1 MSVSKTADGSS
12 NLSARAKKWKMDNI
26 KSYLQSSYEELT
38 TKVTWPT
45 WKDLQA
51 NAAIVAVAAFI
62 IALIIGL
69 MDMISNVIFSDIIYK
84 LTNP

>member
-1 MSVSKTADGSS
+1 
-12 NLSARAKKWKMDNI
+12 MDNI
-26 KSYLQSSYEELT
+26 KSYLQASYEELT

-51 NAAIVAVAAFI
+51 NAVIVAVAALI

-69 MDMISNVIFSDIIYK
+69 MDMVSNILFSDIIYK
-84 LTNP
+84 IAG

>member
-1 MSVSKTADGSS
+1 
-12 NLSARAKKWKMDNI
+12 MDNI
-26 KSYLQSSYEELT
+26 KTYLQASYEELT

-51 NAAIVAVAAFI
+51 NAVIVAVAALI

-69 MDMISNVIFSDIIYK
+69 MDMVSNILFSDIIYK
-84 LTNP
+84 IAG

>member
-1 MSVSKTADGSS
+1 
-12 NLSARAKKWKMDNI
+12 MDTI
-26 KSYLQSSYEELT
+26 KSYLQASYEELT

-51 NAAIVAVAAFI
+51 NAVIVAVASMI

-69 MDMISNVIFSDIIYK
+69 MDMVSNILFSDIIYK
-84 LTNP
+84 IAG

>member
-1 MSVSKTADGSS
+1 
-12 NLSARAKKWKMDNI
+12 MDNI
-26 KSYLQSSYEELT
+26 KSYLLASYEELT

-51 NAAIVAVAAFI
+51 NAALVAVAAII

-69 MDMISNVIFSDIIYK
+69 MDVSSNLVFDFIYK
-84 LTNP
+84 LTNNN

>member
-12 NLSARAKKWKMDNI
+12 NLSTRAKEKKMDNI
-26 KSYLQSSYEELT
+26 KSYLQASYEELT

-51 NAAIVAVAAFI
+51 NAVIVAVAALI

-69 MDMISNVIFSDIIYK
+69 MDMVSNILFSDIIYK
-84 LTNP
+84 IAG

>member
-1 MSVSKTADGSS
+1 VQIKD
-12 NLSARAKKWKMDNI
+12 KMDNI
-26 KSYLQSSYEELT
+26 KSYLQASYEELS

-51 NAAIVAVAAFI
+51 NAVVVAVAALI

-69 MDMISNVIFSDIIYK
+69 MDMLSNIVFSDIIYK
-84 LTNP
+84 IAG

>member
-1 MSVSKTADGSS
+1 
-12 NLSARAKKWKMDNI
+12 MDNI
-26 KSYLQSSYEELT
+26 KSYLQASYEELT

-51 NAAIVAVAAFI
+51 NAAVVAIAAAI

-69 MDMISNVIFSDIIYK
+69 MDLISNVIFSDIIYK
-84 LTNP
+84 MTN

>member
-1 MSVSKTADGSS
+1 MGVRISPPVQ
-12 NLSARAKKWKMDNI
+12 KKYNMDNI
-26 KSYLQSSYEELT
+26 KSYLLASYEELT

-51 NAAIVAVAAFI
+51 NAVLVAVSAVI

-69 MDMISNVIFSDIIYK
+69 MDISSNLVFDFIYK
-84 LTNP
+84 LTNS

>member
-1 MSVSKTADGSS
+1 MDSV
-12 NLSARAKKWKMDNI
+12 
-26 KSYLQSSYEELT
+26 KSYLQASYEELT
-38 TKVTWPT
+38 TKVSWPT

-51 NAAIVAVAAFI
+51 NAAIVGVAAFI

-84 LTNP
+84 LTGSN

>member
-12 NLSARAKKWKMDNI
+12 NLSARAKEKKMDSI
-26 KSYLQSSYEELT
+26 KTYLQASYEELT

-45 WKDLQA
+45 WKELQA
-51 NAAIVAVAAFI
+51 NAGVVAIASMI

-69 MDMISNVIFSDIIYK
+69 MDMFSNILFSDIIYK
-84 LTNP
+84 IAG

>member
-1 MSVSKTADGSS
+1 
-12 NLSARAKKWKMDNI
+12 MDNI
-26 KSYLQSSYEELT
+26 KSYLLASYEELT

-51 NAAIVAVAAFI
+51 NAVLVAVSAVI

-69 MDMISNVIFSDIIYK
+69 MDVSSNLVFDFIYK
-84 LTNP
+84 LTN

>member
-12 NLSARAKKWKMDNI
+12 NLSTRAKKNVKMDNI
-26 KSYLQSSYEELT
+26 KSYLQASYDELT

-45 WKDLQA
+45 WKELQA
-51 NAAIVAVAAFI
+51 NAVVVAIASVI

-69 MDMISNVIFSDIIYK
+69 MDMVSNVAFSDIIYK
-84 LTNP
+84 IAG